1 MAEDNKQDKP
11 KTNNPALAYENI
23 AFDSRKFLA
32 ADTAADTAAA
42 VGKQRMSEQE
52 ADINVTASLSAE
64 DKSEFYLADKKLII
78 LRILQDLPNLDNSEL
93 CNLCLSSIYLDYF
106 TYADC
111 LAELCNRGLIAK
123 NAGKYRL
130 TNAGQNV
137 LRSLYATLPK
147 TARSTLEE
155 IIRNAKLSR

>member
-32 ADTAADTAAA
+32 ADTAAA
-42 VGKQRMSEQE
+42 VDKQHKHEQE
-52 ADINVTASLSAE
+52 ADVNATASLSAE

-111 LAELCNRGLIAK
+111 LAELCNSGLIAK

-137 LRSLYATLPK
+137 LHSLYATLPK
-147 TARSTLEE
+147 AARSTLEE
-155 IIRNAKLSR
+155 IIRSAKLSR

>member
-32 ADTAADTAAA
+32 ADTAAA
-42 VGKQRMSEQE
+42 VDKQHMPEQE
-52 ADINVTASLSAE
+52 ASLSAE

-111 LAELCNRGLIAK
+111 LAELCNSGLIAK

-137 LRSLYATLPK
+137 LHSLYATLPK

-155 IIRNAKLSR
+155 IIRNAKMSR